1 MTHSTPL
8 AVMADVD
15 HLQKVGNDQLHELM
29 RDAMR
34 LSILAGHVLHERGI
48 NIAPRRGDVQP
59 AVPRQA
65 VAR

>member
-15 HLQKVGNDQLHELM
+15 HLQKVGDDQLHALM

-48 NIAPRRGDVQP
+48 NIDPRKSDVRP
-59 AVPRQA
+59 IVPRQA